1 MGIRWHD
8 TNSIRYDDTVRYN
21 TIRYDTMNG
30 SRGKRRKEEKVWRMN
45 LGTQAAHRL
54 SLATAATACPI
65 LHVQTHV
72 VICSSGGKKGG

>member
-1 MGIRWHD
+1 
-8 TNSIRYDDTVRYN
+8 
-21 TIRYDTMNG
+21 MNG

-65 LHVQTHV
+65 PHVQTHV